1 MCIIFILAV
10 IIFILNT
17 KNWSKS
23 DKCIIKYLARRVEV
37 ILLLLLPAMFAKS
50 LFHGH
55 AVNATGSMM

>member
-17 KNWSKS
+17 NNWSKS

-37 ILLLLLPAMFAKS
+37 ILLLLLPAMFVKS
-50 LFHGH
+50 LFRGH
-55 AVNATGSMM
+55 AVNATESMM